1 MNLVQP
7 RAAYGGTL
15 CLFPPSSTPTAGTG
29 AGGDVIPLCP
39 TSQCLLCSQPPPPPE
54 AFPLP
59 PSRAVASPC
68 PLCPAWGHSFL
79 SWAGQGRAGWHTVT
93 VRLQKLLPPLPLP
106 HSLPAMGLP
115 PCLAPFHPTRP
126 LPASHVLGVSEARK
140 EGGTDRGLGCCLRLI
155 YCRRPHP
162 SGPSP
167 PPHQAPSPRG
177 FRRGPSP
184 GRRRGLSGGGIR
196 PYLASLRRRWMSG
209 SIWVVGRR
217 GL

>member
-15 CLFPPSSTPTAGTG
+15 CLFPPPPPLQREQGLGVMSSPCASPPSVYS
-29 AGGDVIPLCP
+29 APN
-39 TSQCLLCSQPPPPPE
+39 PPPPE

-79 SWAGQGRAGWHTVT
+79 LWAGQGRVAHRHCEVAEIASTS
-93 VRLQKLLPPLPLP
+93 PPP
-106 HSLPAMGLP
+106 SFP
-115 PCLAPFHPTRP
+115 PCHGAATMLGTVP
-126 LPASHVLGVSEARK
+126 SHAATSCIPCARCLK
-140 EGGTDRGLGCCLRLI
+140 SQEGGGHRQRCCLRLI
-155 YCRRPHP
+155 YCHRPHP

-184 GRRRGLSGGGIR
+184 GRGRGLSGGGIR

-209 SIWVVGRR
+209 SIWAVGRR

>member
-1 MNLVQP
+1 MFTLLP
-7 RAAYGGTL
+7 TPPHLKHFPFPLLGLLPHRAHCAPLGGT
-15 CLFPPSSTPTAGTG
+15 
-29 AGGDVIPLCP
+29 
-39 TSQCLLCSQPPPPPE
+39 
-54 AFPLP
+54 
-59 PSRAVASPC
+59 
-68 PLCPAWGHSFL
+68 HSCR
-79 SWAGQGRAGWHTVT
+79 GQGRAGWHTVT

-140 EGGTDRGLGCCLRLI
+140 EGGADRGLGCCLRLI

-184 GRRRGLSGGGIR
+184 GRGRGLSGGGIR

-209 SIWVVGRR
+209 SIWAVGRR

>member
-1 MNLVQP
+1 MPHLPVF
-7 RAAYGGTL
+7 TL
-15 CLFPPSSTPTAGTG
+15 LPT
-29 AGGDVIPLCP
+29 
-39 TSQCLLCSQPPPPPE
+39 PPPPE

-209 SIWVVGRR
+209 SIWAVGRR

>member
-140 EGGTDRGLGCCLRLI
+140 EGGTDRGAASGSFIAAGPIPAAPAL
-155 YCRRPHP
+155 HP
-162 SGPSP
+162 IRP
-167 PPHQAPSPRG
+167 PPHGG
-177 FRRGPSP
+177 FGEGHHPAE
-184 GRRRGLSGGGIR
+184 GGGYLGGGIR

-209 SIWVVGRR
+209 SIWAVGRR

>member
-79 SWAGQGRAGWHTVT
+79 SWAGQGRVAHRHCEVAEIASTS
-93 VRLQKLLPPLPLP
+93 PPP
-106 HSLPAMGLP
+106 SFP
-115 PCLAPFHPTRP
+115 PCHGAATMPGTVP
-126 LPASHVLGVSEARK
+126 SHAATSCIPCARCLK
-140 EGGTDRGLGCCLRLI
+140 SQEGGGHRQRCCLRLI
-155 YCRRPHP
+155 YCHRPHP

-184 GRRRGLSGGGIR
+184 GRGRGLSGGGGYG
-196 PYLASLRRRWMSG
+196 PTWPA
-209 SIWVVGRR
+209 
-217 GL
+217 